1 MANEAAYCCAGLL
14 FLVLV
19 ALFAVSM
26 RTNSQT
32 RRYCQQGSG
41 VCCDATNDLLQKIV
55 TNTAVLADNVV

>member
-19 ALFAVSM
+19 VFFAVSM

-32 RRYCQQGSG
+32 RRFCQWKMLNGRKRCTS
-41 VCCDATNDLLQKIV
+41 
-55 TNTAVLADNVV
+55 